1 MKKIIYI
8 LSFLIVVFNTDIKAQ
23 DIHFSNINEA
33 PLFNSPANT
42 GFYNGYFRFIA
53 NYRSQWG
60 AMNKAFQTIAV
71 SVDGGLF
78 KSKRR
83 KAFLGLGLTVF
94 NDRAGSAN
102 LQKTNALLN
111 ISGVIKTGKR
121 SAFSV
126 GIAGG
131 VSANNANYNKLTYS
145 SQFDGNAI
153 DNTLSSGETVV
164 YRQYTTTDIAAG
176 MAYEYAK
183 VKTDQDHDDVSSVK
197 ISVGAF
203 HLNKPVQ
210 DFGPGSNFRL
220 PVRLTGNIIS
230 HFDFE
235 DTKFSIT
242 PTFLYSRQG
251 KAWQFVTGSYVK
263 YRMKVGTKVTGQK
276 TENAIGIGGFY
287 RSKDAIIAKLIFETG
302 DWVFFG
308 SYDINISGY
317 RAATRYAG
325 GFEVGIRFN
334 SLASSLFDSR
344 SEFK

>member
-1 MKKIIYI
+1 
-8 LSFLIVVFNTDIKAQ
+8 
-23 DIHFSNINEA
+23 
-33 PLFNSPANT
+33 
-42 GFYNGYFRFIA
+42 
-53 NYRSQWG
+53 
-60 AMNKAFQTIAV
+60 
-71 SVDGGLF
+71 
-78 KSKRR
+78 
-83 KAFLGLGLTVF
+83 
-94 NDRAGSAN
+94 
-102 LQKTNALLN
+102 
-111 ISGVIKTGKR
+111 
-121 SAFSV
+121 
-126 GIAGG
+126 
-131 VSANNANYNKLTYS
+131 
-145 SQFDGNAI
+145 
-153 DNTLSSGETVV
+153 
-164 YRQYTTTDIAAG
+164 

-220 PVRLTGNIIS
+220 PVRLTGNIIT